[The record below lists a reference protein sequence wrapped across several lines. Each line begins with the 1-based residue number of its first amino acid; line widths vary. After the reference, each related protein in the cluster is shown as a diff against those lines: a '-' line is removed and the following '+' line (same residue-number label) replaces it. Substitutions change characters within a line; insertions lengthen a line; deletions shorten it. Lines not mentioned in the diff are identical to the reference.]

1 MTGQLIT
8 APTPIA
14 MNSRWA
20 PVSTQRLLGLG
31 RHDPELDCLGNRSHV
46 AILSPHLLQHAVH
59 IREEVCQQLVGI
71 LECVRHP
78 YIRAVAVL
86 VVISQDAPGI
96 LELLRRL
103 DGMRVVITEYSLS
116 MGLVERQGVANAMG
130 DLGCRLNP
138 PGLDL

>member
-1 MTGQLIT
+1 
-8 APTPIA
+8 
-14 MNSRWA
+14 MN
-20 PVSTQRLLGLG
+20 
-31 RHDPELDCLGNRSHV
+31 
-46 AILSPHLLQHAVH
+46 LLQHAVH

-78 YIRAVAVL
+78 FIRAVAVL